1 MPDRDLRDMKDVFAD
16 CERLEAEVAALRKER
31 DAAVAKAALLEHRA
45 SAAPPAPAPRAS
57 VPAGVGSA
65 NAAVVGPQPS
75 RPTPASVA
83 TPRPPAPAPP
93 PGAMTAE
100 LLAQALELMDR
111 RREEERAKDRS
122 DKLRERFAAANA
134 KGDRVDLTSVDQH
147 TAECVRRMPKPVQ
160 PPPPPRL

>member
-16 CERLEAEVAALRKER
+16 CERLEAEVAALKKER

-65 NAAVVGPQPS
+65 NAAVVRPQPS
-75 RPTPASVA
+75 RPTPASVS

-111 RREEERAKDRS
+111 RREAERSQHSSDR
-122 DKLRERFAAANA
+122 LRERFTAANA
-134 KGDRVDLTSVDQH
+134 KGDRIDTTSVDQH
-147 TAECVRRMPKPVQ
+147 TAEAIRRLPKPVKW
-160 PPPPPRL
+160 PPERL